1 MALHQSNGI
10 ISCTFLKDWLRLEGE
25 KKFPTLLFHLKS
37 LSVCFH
43 VIIEVTSLTITGNK
57 KKSLLST
64 KENSVILSRRQT
76 RKTLLIML
84 LLHSLKFQ
92 STVKI

>member
-25 KKFPTLLFHLKS
+25 KKFPILLFHLKS

-57 KKSLLST
+57 KKSLLS